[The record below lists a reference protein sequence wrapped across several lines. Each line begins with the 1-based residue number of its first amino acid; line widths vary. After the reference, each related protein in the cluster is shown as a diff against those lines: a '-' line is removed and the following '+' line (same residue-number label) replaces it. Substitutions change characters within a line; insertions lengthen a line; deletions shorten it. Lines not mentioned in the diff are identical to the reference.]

1 MLDSSSPRGVIRI
14 FLAANGLFTL
24 AASLIWA
31 VNTLFLLDA
40 GLDIFTVMVVNA
52 SFTIGQLIFEV
63 PTGVIADTIGRKA
76 SFLIGIGSLFL
87 ATILYVVTAQL
98 GLGIGMF
105 VVASVI
111 IGFGFTCQTGAMD
124 AWLVDALAHTGYEKP
139 LDSVF
144 AKGQIVFGVA
154 TIAGTL
160 AGGFLGQMNL
170 AIPYYARAGVLLVA
184 FVFIALTMRDI
195 GFQPRPLKWRRF
207 GEETRK
213 IAQVG
218 VRYGWRHPVVKPLL
232 FASLVQG
239 SFFIFGFY
247 SWQRYFLD
255 LLARELVWVNGVV
268 TAVFALAGVLGNGL
282 VERVMRTPSGR
293 RSSAKVLAVAA
304 LVQATLIIGVG
315 LVGVLVPETAYGLAP
330 FALAA
335 GLYVVF
341 GVVGGVAG
349 PVRQAYINR
358 QIPSAQRATVLSL
371 DAFFGDGG
379 ATVGQLGFGWL
390 SRSVSIAAAWVAS
403 GVVLLV
409 AAPLYR
415 RAGAGE
421 QSARPVEEGS
431 GAGEGLAGEA
441 S

>member
-1 MLDSSSPRGVIRI
+1 MLDSGTPRGVIRI
-14 FLAANGLFTL
+14 FLTANGLFTL

-52 SFTIGQLIFEV
+52 SFTIGQLVFEV

-76 SFLIGIGSLFL
+76 SFLIGIGSLFV

-98 GLGIGMF
+98 DLGIGMF
-105 VVASVI
+105 IVASVI

-124 AWLVDALAHTGYEKP
+124 AWLVDALAHTGYDRP
-139 LDSVF
+139 LDGVF

-160 AGGFLGQMNL
+160 AGGFLGQLNL
-170 AIPYYARAGVLLVA
+170 AIPYYVRAVVLLIA
-184 FVFIALTMRDI
+184 FAFIAATMRDI
-195 GFQPRPLKWRRF
+195 GFEPRPLAWRRF
-207 GEETRK
+207 GEETRA
-213 IAQVG
+213 IAQAG
-218 VRYGWRHPVVKPLL
+218 VTYGWRHPVVKPLL

-268 TAVFALAGVLGNGL
+268 TAAFALSGVLGNGL
-282 VERVMRTPSGR
+282 VERVMRRPDGR
-293 RSSAKVLAVAA
+293 RSAARVLTVTAA
-304 LVQATLIIGVG
+304 VQAVLVVCVG
-315 LVGVLVPETAYGLAP
+315 LVGVLVPKSGYGFGP
-330 FALAA
+330 FAAAA
-335 GLYVVF
+335 GLYLVF
-341 GVVGGVAG
+341 GVVFGIAG

-390 SRSVSIAAAWVAS
+390 SRSVSIAVAWVAS
-403 GVVLLV
+403 GAVMFI

-415 RAGAGE
+415 KAGRGEGAGGMVHT
-421 QSARPVEEGS
+421 P
-431 GAGEGLAGEA
+431 GEA
-441 S
+441 QADA